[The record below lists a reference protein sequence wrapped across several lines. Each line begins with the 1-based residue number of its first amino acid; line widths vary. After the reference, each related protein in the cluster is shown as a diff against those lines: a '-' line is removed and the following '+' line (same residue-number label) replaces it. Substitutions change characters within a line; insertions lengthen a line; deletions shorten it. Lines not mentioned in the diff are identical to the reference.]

1 MFTQSLN
8 AALAASES
16 AAGGMSTETQAL
28 LVGGGIF
35 LLFLLM
41 LLITMSY
48 SNVGNRHQVKPEP
61 EDTHRTHTNKHGH
74 H

>member
-1 MFTQSLN
+1 MFTQSLI
-8 AALAASES
+8 AASAATET
-16 AAGGMSTETQAL
+16 AGGMSTEVQAL

-35 LLFLLM
+35 VIFMVL

-48 SNVGNRHQVKPEP
+48 SNVGNRHQVKAEP
-61 EDTHRTHTNKHGH
+61 EDTHRSHANKHGH

>member
-8 AALAASES
+8 AAILASES
-16 AAGGMSTETQAL
+16 TGGMSTGTQAL

-35 LLFLLM
+35 LLFMLM

>member
-8 AALAASES
+8 AAVAATEGT
-16 AAGGMSTETQAL
+16 GGLSTGTQAL
-28 LVGGGIF
+28 MVGGVIF
-35 LLFLLM
+35 VVFLVL

-48 SNVGNRHQVKPEP
+48 SNVGNRHQVKAEP

>member
-8 AALAASES
+8 AAILASES
-16 AAGGMSTETQAL
+16 TGGMATQTQAL

-35 LLFLLM
+35 LLFMLM

>member
-8 AALAASES
+8 AAILASES
-16 AAGGMSTETQAL
+16 AEGIPTETMAL
-28 LVGGGIF
+28 IIGGGIF
-35 LLFLLM
+35 LLFMLM

-48 SNVGNRHQVKPEP
+48 TNVGNRHEVKAEAD
-61 EDTHRTHTNKHGH
+61 DTHRQHANKHGH

>member
-8 AALAASES
+8 AAILASES
-16 AAGGMSTETQAL
+16 AEGIPTETMAL
-28 LVGGGIF
+28 IIGGGIF
-35 LLFLLM
+35 LLFMLM

-48 SNVGNRHQVKPEP
+48 SNVGNRHRVVPESD
-61 EDTHRTHTNKHGH
+61 DTHRQHSNNHGH

>member
-8 AALAASES
+8 AATES
-16 AAGGMSTETQAL
+16 AGGMSTGTQAL
-28 LVGGGIF
+28 IVGGVIF
-35 LLFLLM
+35 VLFLVL

-48 SNVGNRHQVKPEP
+48 SNVSNRHEVVAEP

>member
-8 AALAASES
+8 AAILASES
-16 AAGGMSTETQAL
+16 TGGMSTGTQAL

-35 LLFLLM
+35 ALLMLM

-48 SNVGNRHQVKPEP
+48 SNVGNRHEIKPEP
-61 EDTHRTHTNKHGH
+61 EDPHRTHTNKHGH